1 MVLNEVVVFPSDDT
15 LDYLLRVF
23 RNCPF
28 TFDETKWYVTLN
40 ECIDPCAVDPSR
52 TYVAKAKSLGYW
64 YNDEVETSSL
74 IMPLESDDLI
84 NRMVELRLKNDA
96 VYHPT
101 PLAFM
106 PLVPMMPPLTHR
118 YRAFVNSVSEILLSS
133 EEPLI
138 FTGEVQRVRNFEAS
152 PYELYYRDHDLV

>member
-15 LDYLLRVF
+15 LDFLLRVF

-28 TFDETKWYVTLN
+28 TFDETKWHVVLN
-40 ECIDPCAVDPSR
+40 ECVDPCAVDPTR
-52 TYVAKAKSLGYW
+52 IYIARADSLGYW
-64 YNDEVETSSL
+64 YNDEVDTSSL
-74 IMPLESDDLI
+74 IMPLMSSDLT
-84 NRMVELRLKNDA
+84 NRMVELRLSNGS

-101 PLAFM
+101 PLPFM

-118 YRAFVNSVSEILLSS
+118 YRAFVNSVSDILTSS

-138 FTGEVQRVRNFEAS
+138 FTGEVQRVRNFETT
-152 PYELYYRDHDLV
+152 PYAFYYEEHGLA